1 MAIVSLRASIGSQIF
16 VIMHL
21 KLTTFLIAFSVA
33 STTGG
38 QTPNNVSPFVMI
50 SNEPYNHTQLNTHTS
65 ALDHV

>member
-1 MAIVSLRASIGSQIF
+1 
-16 VIMHL
+16 MHL